1 MLFDDRLGTVLRHHW
16 RPTLAATAGV
26 VAAFAIFYLSTAFSL
41 SHMTTV
47 RAEPRETILAL
58 QLAANVFLAV
68 GIVLSAIGS
77 DRRSPRRMLSLGAL
91 MTVAVG
97 LAFGPVLAGGP
108 LPVVFATLATAL
120 LVMGFVYGPL
130 GGWMPTLFP
139 VTVRYTGMSVAFN
152 GGGIVGGAVAPI
164 AAQLLSA
171 AGGVSLIG
179 LFLSAAGLL
188 TLLGVTLGR
197 QAAAG

>member
-1 MLFDDRLGTVLRHHW
+1 ML
-16 RPTLAATAGV
+16 A
-26 VAAFAIFYLSTAFSL
+26 
-41 SHMTTV
+41 
-47 RAEPRETILAL
+47 
-58 QLAANVFLAV
+58 
-68 GIVLSAIGS
+68 
-77 DRRSPRRMLSLGAL
+77 LGAL
-91 MTVAVG
+91 MTIVVG
-97 LAFGPVLAGGP
+97 FAFGPVLAGGP
-108 LPVVFATLATAL
+108 LAVVFVTLATAL

-164 AAQLLSA
+164 AAQMLSA

-179 LFLSAAGLL
+179 LLLCAAGML

-197 QAAAG
+197 PSAAA

>member
-1 MLFDDRLGTVLRHHW
+1 V
-16 RPTLAATAGV
+16 TLAAG
-26 VAAFAIFYLSTAFSL
+26 
-41 SHMTTV
+41 
-47 RAEPRETILAL
+47 
-58 QLAANVFLAV
+58 
-68 GIVLSAIGS
+68 
-77 DRRSPRRMLSLGAL
+77 
-91 MTVAVG
+91 
-97 LAFGPVLAGGP
+97 
-108 LPVVFATLATAL
+108 L

-164 AAQLLSA
+164 AAQMLSG
-171 AGGVSLIG
+171 AGGVALVG

-197 QAAAG
+197 PAGAR